1 MPAARSHAD
10 IMCLAV
16 CPDRWPHTQ
25 GRMVASVAQGLG
37 ITFDRA
43 AELAVA
49 AAKADLINFEH
60 GASVS

>member
-1 MPAARSHAD
+1 
-10 IMCLAV
+10 
-16 CPDRWPHTQ
+16 
-25 GRMVASVAQGLG
+25 MVTSVAQGLG